1 MPLTPPGDRCCP
13 TGAMARLLP
22 ALARVAGKPSP
33 LRCRTVSNMPE
44 DPKRSRD
51 PEDKRSSGK
60 PTRADSP
67 AGRAQ
72 AQRRG
77 HSGYGIESLR
87 PLLRDQLE
95 LGDLLRQGVMP
106 GDKPKR
112 PGS

>member
-1 MPLTPPGDRCCP
+1 
-13 TGAMARLLP
+13 
-22 ALARVAGKPSP
+22 
-33 LRCRTVSNMPE
+33 MPE

-60 PTRADSP
+60 ASRAESP
-67 AGRAQ
+67 SGR

-77 HSGYGIESLR
+77 HSGYGVESLR

-112 PGS
+112 SGS